1 MLTKSNTII
10 DKHYRNYCQK
20 KIQFNNEEML
30 PLGFT
35 KVVMVR
41 KYWKKSEHDK
51 MVHYALDS
59 KILEGTKSY
68 TVKASQI
75 ILIEPRDK

>member
-1 MLTKSNTII
+1 MKKCSTWIYEGSNGTEI
-10 DKHYRNYCQK
+10 
-20 KIQFNNEEML
+20 
-30 PLGFT
+30 
-35 KVVMVR
+35 
-41 KYWKKSEHDK
+41 YWKKSEHDK

>member
-1 MLTKSNTII
+1 
-10 DKHYRNYCQK
+10 
-20 KIQFNNEEML
+20 
-30 PLGFT
+30 
-35 KVVMVR
+35 
-41 KYWKKSEHDK
+41 

-75 ILIEPRDK
+75 ILIEPRDKKG